1 MWQDES
7 PSGEEFLRRFAR
19 DGVIIIPKKLYR
31 GGAFKGFFAAM
42 DSEQVAQVRAT
53 FGWSD

>member
-19 DGVIIIPKKLYR
+19 DGVTIIPKKLYR
-31 GGAFKGFFAAM
+31 GGAFKGFTAVM
-42 DSEQVAQVRAT
+42 DSEQLAQVSQR
-53 FGWSD
+53 FLS